1 MTVFKKEN
9 SHENTHRKC
18 RIFSQVYETVVR
30 VKGTK
35 MLRRCSASLERV
47 GVEFVTQPQV

>member
-35 MLRRCSASLERV
+35 MASEMLGIARTGRC
-47 GVEFVTQPQV
+47 